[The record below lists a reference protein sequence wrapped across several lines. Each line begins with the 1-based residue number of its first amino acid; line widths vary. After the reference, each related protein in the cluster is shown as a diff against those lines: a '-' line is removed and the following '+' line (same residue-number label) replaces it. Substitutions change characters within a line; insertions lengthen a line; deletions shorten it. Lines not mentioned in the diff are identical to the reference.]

1 MKDVLAFVMAGGRGE
16 RLMPLT
22 QDRTKP
28 AVPFGGIYRLID
40 LPLSNC
46 INSMVYKIIILPQY
60 KSQSLHDHLE
70 DGWNIFNQKL
80 GHFLRI
86 VPPQQRTGLDWYRG
100 TADSIRQNLYLIER
114 YRPSHVLI
122 LSGDHIYK
130 MDYSLFAS
138 YHQERE
144 ADVTISLL
152 EVGTE
157 LAHQFGVAEVD
168 EEFRILGFQEKPREA
183 PKTIPGDS
191 SHVLASMG
199 IYLFRTETL
208 VEVLTSGNEVDF
220 GRDIIPNLLNSH
232 RVYAYPYRQQN
243 KIEDYIY
250 MTMPDGER
258 QLRLEPHTKDSAYWR
273 DVGDLDAY
281 WNANMDLTGVEPYF
295 NLYGQRWPLHTYQTA
310 APPAKFVFATE
321 RSDGFR
327 VGKALDSLVA
337 PGCIVS
343 GIVRNS
349 VLSPNVIVRSW
360 AQIDESVIMDRV
372 VVGRHCKIKKTII
385 DKHNIIPPKTTI
397 GYNPSED
404 RKRFTVTPRGIVVIP
419 KGYFKEEE

>member
-1 MKDVLAFVMAGGRGE
+1 
-16 RLMPLT
+16 
-22 QDRTKP
+22 
-28 AVPFGGIYRLID
+28 
-40 LPLSNC
+40 
-46 INSMVYKIIILPQY
+46 
-60 KSQSLHDHLE
+60 
-70 DGWNIFNQKL
+70 
-80 GHFLRI
+80 
-86 VPPQQRTGLDWYRG
+86 
-100 TADSIRQNLYLIER
+100 
-114 YRPSHVLI
+114 
-122 LSGDHIYK
+122 
-130 MDYSLFAS
+130 
-138 YHQERE
+138 
-144 ADVTISLL
+144 
-152 EVGTE
+152 
-157 LAHQFGVAEVD
+157 
-168 EEFRILGFQEKPREA
+168 
-183 PKTIPGDS
+183 
-191 SHVLASMG
+191 
-199 IYLFRTETL
+199 
-208 VEVLTSGNEVDF
+208 LTSGNEVDF

-232 RVYAYPYRQQN
+232 RIYAYPYRQQN

-258 QLRLEPHTKDSAYWR
+258 QLRLEPHTRDSAYWR

-337 PGCIVS
+337 LGCIVS

-419 KGYFKEEE
+419 KGYFREEE

>member
-22 QDRTKP
+22 QDRSKP

-46 INSMVYKIIILPQY
+46 INSQVYKIIILPQY

-80 GHFLRI
+80 GHFLKI
-86 VPPQQRTGLDWYRG
+86 VPPQQRIGLDWYRG
-100 TADSIRQNLYLIER
+100 TADSIRQNLYLIDR
-114 YRPSHVLI
+114 YRPSHILI

-130 MDYSLFAS
+130 MDYSLFTS

-157 LAHQFGVAEVD
+157 LAHQVGVAEVD
-168 EEFRILGFQEKPREA
+168 EEFRILGFQEKPKET

-220 GRDIIPNLLNSH
+220 GREIIPNLLNSH
-232 RVYAYPYRQQN
+232 RIFAYPYRQQN

-250 MTMPDGER
+250 VTLPDGER
-258 QLRLEPHTKDSAYWR
+258 QLRLEPHTRDSAYWR

-349 VLSPNVIVRSW
+349 VLSPNTIIRSW
-360 AQIDESVIMDRV
+360 AQVDESVIMDRV
-372 VVGRHCKIKKTII
+372 VVGRHCKIKKAII

-397 GYNPSED
+397 GYNPRED

-419 KGYFKEEE
+419 KRFFKEEE

>member
-46 INSMVYKIIILPQY
+46 INSQVYKIIILPQY

-168 EEFRILGFQEKPREA
+168 EEFRILGFQEKPRET

-232 RVYAYPYRQQN
+232 RIYAYPYRQQN

-250 MTMPDGER
+250 VTMPDGER
-258 QLRLEPHTKDSAYWR
+258 HLRLEPHTRDSAYWR

-349 VLSPNVIVRSW
+349 VLSPNVVVRSW

-419 KGYFKEEE
+419 KGYFREEE